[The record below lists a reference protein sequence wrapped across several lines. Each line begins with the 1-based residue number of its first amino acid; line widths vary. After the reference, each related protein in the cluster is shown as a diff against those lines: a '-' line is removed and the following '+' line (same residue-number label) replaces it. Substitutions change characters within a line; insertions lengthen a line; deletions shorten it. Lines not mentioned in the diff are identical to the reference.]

1 MPNPSF
7 SARVLDAGTAFRLP
21 RPAWATRGGTGPARH
36 RRLGLLVLLAL
47 AGLLAVVYLTLRLTP
62 LSTVQRVTVVG
73 VEGPDAP
80 AIRRAI
86 ERAAL
91 GQSTL
96 GFGDAAVH
104 RAVAGTTSVTGLS
117 IHAKFPHAV
126 QVEVRQLR
134 AVGAVDAGARRVAV
148 AADGRLLPD
157 WKVGDL
163 PLIRGAA
170 ATGGVVRGGGRQ
182 ATAILGL
189 APAALL
195 AHVARVDDG
204 TVVRIADGPA
214 LLFRDTNRLRAKW
227 AAAVAVLG
235 DAGTSGATWID
246 LRVPEAPV
254 AGKGAPPAL
263 PAKSAKVGRVAG
275 TDDALATA
283 ERAASETGEPTEGA
297 AATTRSAPT
306 AVAPQ
311 TTTSTPVASPPTAPA
326 TGSSAPV
333 PTSGGATTGGT
344 ATVATGGGTPSA
356 GASATT
362 NSGVTS
368 PATGT
373 ASANSGIAAS
383 GGGTAPAAQTTP

>member
-7 SARVLDAGTAFRLP
+7 SARVLDAGTAFRVP
-21 RPAWATRGGTGPARH
+21 RPAWATRRGGGGPAGH
-36 RRLGLLVLLAL
+36 RRLGLLVLLGV
-47 AGLLAVVYLTLRLTP
+47 AGLLAIVYLTLRLTP

-104 RAVAGTTSVTGLS
+104 RAVAGTTSITGLS
-117 IHAKFPHAV
+117 VHTKFPHAV

-148 AADGRLLPD
+148 AADRRLLPD

-163 PLIRGAA
+163 PLIRGASA
-170 ATGGVVRGGGRQ
+170 SGGTVRGGGRQ
-182 ATAILGL
+182 ATAILGV

-214 LLFRDTNRLRAKW
+214 LLFRDTHRLRAMW

-254 AGKGAPPAL
+254 AGMGAPPAL
-263 PAKSAKVGRVAG
+263 PAKSARVGHVAG

-283 ERAASETGEPTEGA
+283 ERAAAQSGEPAEGA

-306 AVAPQ
+306 AVVPQ
-311 TTTSTPVASPPTAPA
+311 SASATTTAPA
-326 TGSSAPV
+326 AGTTTASPATGGASPTPATSAPV
-333 PTSGGATTGGT
+333 
-344 ATVATGGGTPSA
+344 GGGTPSA
-356 GASATT
+356 GTAATT
-362 NSGVTS
+362 NSGATS
-368 PATGT
+368 PAATATPANGGT
-373 ASANSGIAAS
+373 AAT
-383 GGGTAPAAQTTP
+383 GGGTAPTAQTTP